1 MLPDVSPSFENDVGS
16 GGRSS
21 KLTQRTFVL
30 SVMNLASHLT
40 HPVFKRVGEL
50 ADERGQRA
58 FVIGG
63 FVRDLLLDR
72 PCKDI
77 DIVTEGN
84 GIELAKATANRMG
97 VKQVHVF
104 KNFGTAM
111 FRAREYE
118 IEFVGARKESYSRGS
133 RKPVVEDGTIEDD
146 QNRRDFTINAM
157 AISLNSD
164 NYGRLV
170 DPFGGIDDLDRKW
183 IRTPLDADI
192 TYSDDPLRMMRAVRF
207 ASQLGFRIEESS
219 LEAIR
224 RNARRLEIISA
235 ERIHTELNKIILSPK
250 PSRGFK
256 LLFKTKLLHQF
267 FPEMAAL
274 HGVEW
279 RKGIGHKDNFYHT
292 LEVLDNVA
300 EHSDSLW
307 LRWSAIMH
315 DIAKPATKRFD
326 AKAGWTFHGHED
338 RGARMVPKIFGRL
351 KLPMDAKMKYVQKLV
366 LLHLRPIALT
376 KDVVTDSA
384 IRRLLFEAGDDID
397 DLMILCRADIT
408 SKNEAK
414 VERYLRNYDVV
425 VEKLKE
431 VEEKDSI
438 RNFQPPV
445 SGEEIMEAFG
455 IPPSRPVGDIKNA
468 IKEAILEGDIRNDP
482 VEAKQLMIRLGQEM
496 GLTLSPSNRL

>member
-1 MLPDVSPSFENDVGS
+1 M
-16 GGRSS
+16 
-21 KLTQRTFVL
+21 
-30 SVMNLASHLT
+30 MNLASHLT

-77 DIVTEGN
+77 DIVIEGS
-84 GIELAKATANRMG
+84 GIELAEATAHSMG
-97 VKQVHVF
+97 IRQVHVF

-111 FRAREYE
+111 FKARDFEV
-118 IEFVGARKESYSRGS
+118 EFVGARKESYTRGS
-133 RKPVVEDGTIEDD
+133 RKPVVEDGTLEDD

-157 AISLNSD
+157 AISLNADSF
-164 NYGRLV
+164 GKLV
-170 DPFGGIDDLDRKW
+170 DPFGGIDDINRKW
-183 IRTPLDADI
+183 IRTPLDPDV
-192 TYSDDPLRMMRAVRF
+192 TYSDDPLRMLRAVRF
-207 ASQLGFRIEESS
+207 ASQLGFRIEEGS
-219 LEAIR
+219 LASIR
-224 RNARRLEIISA
+224 RNAKRLGIISA
-235 ERIHTELNKIILSPK
+235 ERIHTEVNKIISSPR

-256 LLFKTKLLHQF
+256 LLFKTKLLHKF

-274 HGVEW
+274 QGVEW
-279 RKGIGHKDNFYHT
+279 RKGVGHKDNFYHT

-307 LRWSAIMH
+307 LRWAAIMH
-315 DIAKPATKRFD
+315 DIAKPLTKRFD
-326 AKAGWTFHGHED
+326 AKSGWTFHGHED
-338 RGARMVPKIFGRL
+338 RGARMVPKIFARM

-384 IRRLLFEAGDDID
+384 VRRLLFEAGDDID
-397 DLMILCRADIT
+397 DLMVLCRADIT

-414 VERYLRNYDVV
+414 VERYLKNYDVV
-425 VEKLKE
+425 VEKLRE
-431 VEEKDSI
+431 VEEKDHI

-445 SGEEIMEAFG
+445 SGEEIMKAFG

-468 IKEAILEGDIRNDP
+468 IKEAILDGDIRNDV
-482 VEAKQLMIRLGQEM
+482 VEAKRLMLELGVQM
-496 GLTLSPSNRL
+496 GLTPSPSNRP